1 MKINKIEQKLINF
14 VDHPM
19 TAKVLSKALDAVYFP
34 TLAVGVGMVTVLPP
48 VLFIDY
54 LNSKM
59 KETRKDE
66 IK

>member
-1 MKINKIEQKLINF
+1 MKINRIEQKLINF

-19 TAKVLSKALDAVYFP
+19 TAKVSSKALDIVYFP
-34 TLAVGVGMVTVLPP
+34 LLGVAVGTVTILPP

-54 LNSKM
+54 LNS
-59 KETRKDE
+59 R